1 MLPRIAFPADLV
13 DASRP
18 DPVFTVEREAAASAG
33 FEPLLYDF
41 AALWRHEAGA
51 LTASIAEGAGPVLH
65 RGFMLSD
72 RRFALLRDALAA
84 RGWTLLPDLEGY
96 GQAHFLPRALP
107 LLGDA
112 TPETVW
118 MTGFD
123 RDEAWA
129 LYQRVADGDALL
141 KDHVKS
147 CKERWREACF
157 LQARSPRERFDQVLR
172 AFLACRGAKLEL
184 GLVLRRFEPF
194 RLLRRDMRGMPIHDE
209 HRTFFWRGAPFWS
222 ASGEDLSPWAA
233 IARRF
238 RSPFVSL
245 DVARR
250 EDGVLRVV
258 ESGDGGVTGL
268 PVHCDPDDFY
278 LRLAAAIRGDP

>member
-1 MLPRIAFPADLV
+1 MRIAFPAAAGDL
-13 DASRP
+13 ARP
-18 DPVFTVEREAAASAG
+18 DPVFTVERAAAEAAG
-33 FEPLLYDF
+33 FGVLLYDF
-41 AALWRHEAGA
+41 VALWRHEAA
-51 LTASIAEGAGPVLH
+51 DLAASIAAGAGPALH

-72 RRFALLRDALAA
+72 RRHALLRDALAA

-118 MTGFD
+118 MLGFD

-147 CKERWREACF
+147 CKERWKEACF
-157 LQARSPRERFDQVLR
+157 LPAGTSRERFDEVLR

-194 RLLRRDMRGMPIHDE
+194 RLLRRDMRGMPIHE
-209 HRTFFWRGAPFWS
+209 EYRTFFWRGAPFWS
-222 ASGEDLSPWAA
+222 ALGEDLAPWAA

-250 EDGVLRVV
+250 EDGALRVV

-268 PVHCDPDDFY
+268 PMHCDPDDFY
-278 LRLAAAIRGDP
+278 ARLAAAIRRDP

>member
-1 MLPRIAFPADLV
+1 MTRIAFPAAASDL
-13 DASRP
+13 ARP
-18 DPVFTVEREAAASAG
+18 DPVFTVEHAAAEAAG
-33 FEPLLYDF
+33 LGPLLYDLV
-41 AALWRHEAGA
+41 ALWRHEPER
-51 LTASIAEGAGPVLH
+51 LTASIAPGAGPVLH

-118 MTGFD
+118 MLGFD

-129 LYQRVADGDALL
+129 LYQRVADADALL

-147 CKERWREACF
+147 CKERWREAC
-157 LQARSPRERFDQVLR
+157 LLPARSSRERFDEVLR

-184 GLVLRRFEPF
+184 GLVLRRLEPF
-194 RLLRRDMRGMPIHDE
+194 RLLRRDMRGTPVHE
-209 HRTFFWRGAPFWS
+209 EYRTFFWRGAPVWS
-222 ASGEDLSPWAA
+222 ALGEDLAPWAA

-258 ESGDGGVTGL
+258 ESGDGGVSGL

-278 LRLAAAIRGDP
+278 ARLAAALRRDP